1 MQTKYQTSADKMD
14 LESCLWQIFTIL
26 KLKPFGKTVQLQ
38 WVSLFPLFPAWHKQL
53 TPNLLL
59 PQLHNESS
67 QWHPGKEIGWGIMGC
82 HSNGLSIKK
91 TLKNPQNTAP
101 LWLSMRLNHLRSTLP
116 LFLSFSTTALCA
128 SKPRNHRIHLPCPA
142 LRCNSLLSLFGQ
154 AEEEEGCP
162 GRVWQLMLL
171 LWGEINCKLDCAPS
185 SEFSLI
191 YRILPLFTH
200 SKGSYNFKSL
210 KPAILT
216 PKHALTELPE
226 GKVALEIFFDNVFL
240 TAPVC
245 RNKTIFTSFKII
257 HMSIFVSMPSNANHS
272 AFKLC
277 TNTDQALVTA
287 NTKKK
292 KKKQIIL

>member
-1 MQTKYQTSADKMD
+1 MQTKYQTSTDKMD

-26 KLKPFGKTVQLQ
+26 KLKPFGKTIQLQ

-91 TLKNPQNTAP
+91 TRKNPQNTAP

-154 AEEEEGCP
+154 AEEEEGYP
-162 GRVWQLMLL
+162 GRVWQLMLF

-226 GKVALEIFFDNVFL
+226 GKVALEIFFWQCIFNCSSLQKQNNFHFL
-240 TAPVC
+240 QNNPYVHFCVHAIEC
-245 RNKTIFTSFKII
+245 KSFCFQVVYKYRSGTC
-257 HMSIFVSMPSNANHS
+257 HCKH
-272 AFKLC
+272 
-277 TNTDQALVTA
+277 Q
-287 NTKKK
+287 KKK
-292 KKKQIIL
+292 SK